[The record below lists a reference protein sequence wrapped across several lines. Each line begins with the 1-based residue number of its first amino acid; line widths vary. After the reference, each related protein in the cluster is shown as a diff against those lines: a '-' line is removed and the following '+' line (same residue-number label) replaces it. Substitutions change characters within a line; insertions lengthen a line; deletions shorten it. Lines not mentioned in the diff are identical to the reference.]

1 MALTREKFYV
11 IVPKAATNLITNPSF
26 ELSTTGWATTGAGV
40 SIAKSYTYQRRG
52 ASSCE
57 VTTATSVTSV
67 VYYSISLTSGT
78 QYTFSADVR
87 DVAGQPFGLFI
98 LTIAGVT
105 KASTVWTGTGQWKR
119 HAVTYTPDSTET
131 YRLCVLRGVV
141 ASTTKFYVDGAQ
153 LEVGTESTYFDGDN
167 GGLTT
172 QKDYGWNGAWQAST
186 SYRLARTRS
195 GGTLVDIED
204 YAKILGH
211 VGLGRAPETH
221 YASEINADGE
231 FWQDVKVMPRDFVIN
246 MVFSGSTS
254 EVVQKRKTLLAAL
267 SLDNTPVRQPLVL
280 RYLGVDDNG
289 DWMTEPVDIECTYQ
303 GGLER
308 SATTYGVEK
317 CAVQF
322 RAAKPYHNIDG
333 HLGASLG
340 YSTTVTNF
348 ANIGYRNTDGVWK
361 AMGTGCNGTVR
372 AMVKAPDG
380 SIYVG
385 GDFTLAGG
393 VANTAYIAK
402 WDGSAFSALGT
413 GMNGSVF
420 ALAIGPDGAL
430 YAGGAFTLAGG
441 VANTVRI
448 AKWTGSAW
456 VALGTGITSG
466 GTVYALAFGHDG
478 KLFIGGT
485 FLNHGDANG
494 NCITSWNGTA
504 YASLGTGIQALS
516 VRSVDALVYGGYGNL
531 YVGGWFDTAGGVANT
546 ENIAKWDGSAFS
558 PLGTGINGGV
568 VALALAANGVLWAGG
583 QFTLAGGVSAN
594 YIAQWNGTSWSPLG
608 SGVNASVWALA
619 TGPNNELYIGG
630 AFTIAGGITMPDR
643 MAVYTVHAW
652 RPVDINVND
661 TSAYIYSMLPTEDGR
676 LYIGGTW
683 TGSTATSATSAVQ
696 NNTGVR
702 ASPFITLIGP
712 GSCWQIKNYT
722 NGDAIYLKN
731 LTLLAGETAA
741 IDCNPR
747 NFRIWSNWRG
757 NLQSYVLPGSTN
769 LSLEPGS
776 NNLSAYM
783 SGTTGSS
790 EIKIQWQPT
799 VSCLEEALR

>member
-26 ELSTTGWATTGAGV
+26 ELGTTGWTASGAGV
-40 SIAKSYTYQRRG
+40 TIVKSFSTQRRG
-52 ASSCE
+52 ASSCA
-57 VTTATSVTSV
+57 VITASGVDSGVQYSV
-67 VYYSISLTSGT
+67 SLTSGT

-87 DVAGQPFGLFI
+87 DVNGQAFTMYIHDG
-98 LTIAGVT
+98 TSAV
-105 KASTVWTGTGQWKR
+105 ASVSWTGMSKWKR
-119 HAVTYTPDSTET
+119 HALTYTANASGTHTLVIQRDA
-131 YRLCVLRGVV
+131 V
-141 ASTTKFYVDGAQ
+141 ASILYFYVDGAQ
-153 LEVGTESTYFDGDN
+153 LEVGTESTYFDGDF

-172 QKDYGWNGAWQAST
+172 QKDYGWNGNWQAST
-186 SYRLARTRS
+186 SYRLASTRN
-195 GGTLVDIED
+195 GGTLLDIED

-246 MVFSGSTS
+246 MVFSGSTA
-254 EVVQKRKTLLAAL
+254 EMIQARKSLLSAL
-267 SLDNTPVRQPLVL
+267 SLDKTPVRQPLVL
-280 RYLGVDDNG
+280 RYIGVDDSG
-289 DWMTEPVDIECTYQ
+289 EWMTEPVDIVCTYQ

-308 SATTYGVEK
+308 AATTYGAEK

-322 RAAKPYHNIDG
+322 RSAKPYHNIDG
-333 HLGASLG
+333 HSGASLG

-348 ANIGYRNTDGVWK
+348 ANIGYRDTDGAWK
-361 AMGTGCNGTVR
+361 AMGTGCNNTVR

-380 SIYVG
+380 SIYIG
-385 GDFTLAGG
+385 GEFTSAGG

-413 GMNGSVF
+413 GMNDYVN

-430 YAGGAFTLAGG
+430 YAGGYFTLAGG
-441 VANTVRI
+441 VANTARI

-456 VALGTGITSG
+456 VALGTGIASG
-466 GTVYALAFGHDG
+466 GVLALAFGRDG
-478 KLFIGGT
+478 KLFIGGSFT
-485 FLNHGDANG
+485 NHGDANG
-494 NCITSWNGTA
+494 DYVTSWNGTA
-504 YASLGTGIQALS
+504 YASLGTGTNDQVL
-516 VRSVDALVYGGYGNL
+516 ALVYGGNGIL
-531 YVGGWFDTAGGVANT
+531 YVGGIFTLAGGVANT
-546 ENIAKWDGSAFS
+546 SCIAKWDGSAFS
-558 PLGTGINGGV
+558 ALGAGISSAVRVLFIGNNGI
-568 VALALAANGVLWAGG
+568 LWAGG
-583 QFTLAGGVSAN
+583 SFVTAGGVAAN
-594 YIAQWNGTSWSPLG
+594 RIAQWNGTSWAPLG
-608 SGVNASVWALA
+608 SGVNSSVWALA

-630 AFTIAGGITMPDR
+630 AFTTAGGITLPDR

-661 TSAYIYSMLPTEDGR
+661 TSANVYSMLPLDDGR

-683 TGSTATSATSAVQ
+683 TGTSATSATSAVQ
-696 NNTGVR
+696 NNTGVKGY
-702 ASPFITLIGP
+702 PFLTLIGP

-776 NNLSAYM
+776 NNISAYM

-790 EIKIQWQPT
+790 AVKIQWQPT